1 MRERCRDEDEERV
14 EGRVEGR
21 VEDDKSGSKG
31 DERGVKS
38 LRRFINAV
46 FIVDCCCCRVVVGVV
61 VFIFFFP
68 PLIPL
73 AWLVCL
79 HEQKIKKK
87 VRAGCSVGNQGRGR

>member
-1 MRERCRDEDEERV
+1 MRERCRDEDDE
-14 EGRVEGR
+14 RVEGR

-31 DERGVKS
+31 DEGGVKS

-46 FIVDCCCCRVVVGVV
+46 FIVDCCCCCVVVGVGVVV